1 MSGRRYT
8 ISLSPAGVVTSVI
21 IGIIAIGWIFAFG
34 VIVGRGY
41 NPETQIS
48 ELTNLLPPPQEE
60 EKTEPI
66 LKPEE
71 LKFMSELKDKEAR
84 TIRLPQ
90 SSAQNASVQLTDIES
105 RTAASAS
112 THVEKNAAADKKTAA
127 DKSVPSLEKKGSE
140 RFDFVFQAVAYKKR
154 EQADSL
160 REKLEGEGLRT
171 RLNIDKDKDGKPRWY
186 RVQVLY
192 RGTESDLDHVRAI
205 MDDMNIR
212 EPKLISKQ
220 PVKR

>member
-112 THVEKNAAADKKTAA
+112 SHVEKNAAADKSA
-127 DKSVPSLEKKGSE
+127 PSLEKKGSE

-171 RLNIDKDKDGKPRWY
+171 RLNIDKDKEGKPRWY